1 MHSGGAIP
9 PTEEFKQDVGDDAP
23 NPHSW
28 TGGWVNR
35 VQMKRF
41 TAGFDLLYH
50 FGESVQSETYSG
62 AYDTIKV
69 NSVITPNIYIG
80 YSWHLSGVKPLEFFV
95 ESRGLI
101 RNSTNDLLDERRYYT
116 VGGKM
121 SI

>member
-1 MHSGGAIP
+1 
-9 PTEEFKQDVGDDAP
+9 
-23 NPHSW
+23 
-28 TGGWVNR
+28 
-35 VQMKRF
+35 MKRF

-80 YSWHLSGVKPLEFFV
+80 YSWHLSGVKTLEFFV